1 MFWIKINK
9 AKIQLPDDFRVELI
23 IENPLFL
30 QDRIP
35 LPYTT
40 SFDII
45 LSPYNKKLLAQ
56 PSRINKK
63 THSYFYDAE
72 LGYGPFKI
80 YDGSL
85 ITREIAGRI
94 SANFEAAN
102 DLDALRKPMSEVD
115 LGDVEYG
122 FHLEFLRSYVDMR
135 LDPWFDINQPNAI
148 FYDIPAFNLK
158 NDWAD
163 ARDDEREY
171 TGAPIRVKGDIPT
184 VMTDDGVI
192 VISSIASATLFFNVW
207 TPLFGNIAPAKVDL
221 DLVTVLEYAHSPM
234 YPQIRAAYFLFKLL
248 GIPDEE
254 NPFRDGELNKLVITS
269 HFHKNFRDDIIS
281 KWKGL
286 LVDNDFP
293 ETGDP
298 DQNLF
303 IRLRS
308 FMPTLQS
315 NEMLK
320 ALLNLVCATMF
331 RTKSGFAIKLNKDL
345 ISDGTFEDWDKILAS
360 RPALSREDAQVY
372 GYGYENFDETPIVP
386 DPEFIL
392 TNISDLIDAPINEE
406 TREQLY
412 YITTTRQTILKRLAP
427 KVDDT
432 DPDEFIYESRDSG
445 IGGSSGDSGYRISV
459 AFSPMKMEPVV
470 VTDNFNTSTIAD
482 KVYSYLPVYE
492 GSRAADYRPHF
503 MLYQGMQEDPFYL
516 DLLYP
521 YLSYHNYAPDGTR
534 LGDLSLAW
542 DGPDGLIEN
551 YHKEF
556 KAWIESDRLTMYG
569 LFIFSPNRIRELDL
583 SKKVNVRNKLWWVKK
598 MVIPMTKKKIEP
610 AQVDLVDAKVP
621 DISTGGSGSAGGGI

>member
-23 IENPLFL
+23 IENPLLL
-30 QDRIP
+30 QDRVP

-40 SFDII
+40 SFDMI
-45 LSPYNKKLLAQ
+45 LSPYNRKLLAQ

-63 THSYFYDAE
+63 THSNYYDAQ
-72 LGYGPFKI
+72 LGFGPIKI

-94 SANFEAAN
+94 SANFESVK
-102 DLDALRKPMSEVD
+102 DTDELRKPMSEVE
-115 LGDVEYG
+115 LGDVNYG
-122 FHLEFLRSYVDMR
+122 FHLELLRTYVEMR
-135 LDPWFDINQPNAI
+135 LDPYFDINRPNAI
-148 FYDIPAFNLK
+148 FYDIPAFNLM
-158 NDWAD
+158 NDWID
-163 ARDDEREY
+163 AHDNEREY
-171 TGAPIRVKGDIPT
+171 VGAPIRVNEPLPT
-184 VMTDDGVI
+184 MIDTSLIYLNILAG
-192 VISSIASATLFFNVW
+192 TNFFFNAFTAIEGNVSTIKMALDGI
-207 TPLFGNIAPAKVDL
+207 TP
-221 DLVTVLEYAHSPM
+221 EEMAHSPM
-234 YPQIRAAYFLFKLL
+234 FPQVRAAYFLFKLL

-254 NPFRDGELNKLVITS
+254 NPFRVGELNKLVITS
-269 HFHKNFRDDIIS
+269 HYHRHFRDDIIS

-331 RTKSGFAIKLNKDL
+331 RTKTGFAIKLNKDMMT
-345 ISDGTFEDWDKILAS
+345 DPTFSDWDKILAS

-372 GYGYENFDETPIVP
+372 GYGYDDFAEDAMVA
-386 DPEFIL
+386 DPEFTL
-392 TNISDLIDAPINEE
+392 TAIAELEDAAIN
-406 TREQLY
+406 TDTGEQLY
-412 YITTTRQTILKRLAP
+412 YISTTRQFILKKLAP
-427 KVDDT
+427 KVEDT
-432 DPDEFIYESRDSG
+432 DPDEFLYEVRNSG
-445 IGGSSGDSGYRISV
+445 VGRQPQESGYRISV
-459 AFSPMKMEPVV
+459 PYGPMKMIPVI
-470 VTDNFNTSTIAD
+470 NINSIRNTIVKPD
-482 KVYSYLPVYE
+482 VLEYLPVYS
-492 GSRAADYRPHF
+492 GSRAADYKPHL
-503 MLYQGMQEDPFYL
+503 MLYQGRQENPFYL
-516 DLLYP
+516 DFLYP

-621 DISTGGSGSAGGGI
+621 DITTGGSGSAGGGI